1 MDRHNRVD
9 LQVVGALCEKTEPEV
24 RKELK
29 DSIFLDPKSNKWE
42 IAALYLSGNVRTKLE
57 EAEEATKRKMYF
69 RLTSKL

>member
-57 EAEEATKRKMYF
+57 EAEEATKTQKCIF
-69 RLTSKL
+69 D